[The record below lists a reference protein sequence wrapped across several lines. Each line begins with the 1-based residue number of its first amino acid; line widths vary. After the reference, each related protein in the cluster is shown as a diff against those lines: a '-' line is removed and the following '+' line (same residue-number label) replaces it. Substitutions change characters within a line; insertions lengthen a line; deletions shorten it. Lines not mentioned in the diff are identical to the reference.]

1 MNYWKVIEFANWPE
15 NHAAGEEMK
24 DLFKKGAL
32 LKMHDFYHEKE
43 KELQNRL
50 EDHSE
55 DITGNR
61 HAYFGLNDS
70 YSDLLSHIV
79 GLGEKFFSSVLKN
92 PEIARRMLVER
103 NFEECFAYI
112 FQDMDIYDDGEGDEL
127 DS

>member
-24 DLFKKGAL
+24 ALFKKEAL
-32 LKMHDFYHEKE
+32 LKMQDFYYEKR

-55 DITGNR
+55 DITGHR
-61 HAYFGLNDS
+61 HAYFGVNDS
-70 YSDLLSHIV
+70 YGDLLSHIV
-79 GLGEKFFSSVLKN
+79 GLGEKFFNSVLKN
-92 PEIARRMLVER
+92 PEIAREMLLER

-112 FQDMDIYDDGEGDEL
+112 FQDMDIYDDGEGDGL

>member
-24 DLFKKGAL
+24 AFFKKEAL
-32 LKMHDFYHEKE
+32 SAMLDFYYKKK

-55 DITGNR
+55 DITGHR

-70 YSDLLSHIV
+70 YGDLLSHIV
-79 GLGEKFFSSVLKN
+79 GLGEKFFNSAIQN
-92 PEIARRMLVER
+92 PEIARKMLLER
-103 NFEECFAYI
+103 NFVECFEYI
-112 FQDMDIYDDGEGDEL
+112 FQDMDIYDDEEGHKFN
-127 DS
+127 S